1 MKQLSAS
8 TDMFMYESDKLG
20 FRLLWILCVCG
31 AITLFLVQVYD
42 RAQTYFNYKT
52 NTNVEVV
59 YVSEVSFPS
68 VTICNQNNYWLVY
81 NHLHIKNNN
90 NWSGGFPI
98 QSENEIYY
106 SLLLLN
112 PHYVSVA
119 GMILTPL
126 APYVEVLTS

>member
-1 MKQLSAS
+1 
-8 TDMFMYESDKLG
+8 MFMYESDKLG

-68 VTICNQNNYWLVY
+68 VTICNQNNYRLVY
-81 NHLHIKNNN
+81 NHLHIKNNKN
-90 NWSGGFPI
+90 GIVVFL
-98 QSENEIYY
+98 Y
-106 SLLLLN
+106 SLKMKYMYTIYCCSEILITFLLL
-112 PHYVSVA
+112 
-119 GMILTPL
+119 
-126 APYVEVLTS
+126 E